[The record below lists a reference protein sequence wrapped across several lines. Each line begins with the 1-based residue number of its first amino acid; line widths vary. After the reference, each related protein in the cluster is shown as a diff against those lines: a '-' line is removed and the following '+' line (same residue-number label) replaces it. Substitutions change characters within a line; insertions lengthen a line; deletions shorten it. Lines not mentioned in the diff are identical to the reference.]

1 MIEDKIPEI
10 TEEFT
15 LTVQRADG
23 ITECDN
29 YMKDQRVF
37 GTITNE
43 TDQFFVK
50 LNVLA
55 KEILNERRRKD

>member
-1 MIEDKIPEI
+1 MNDKIPEI

-15 LTVQRADG
+15 MTVTRADG
-23 ITECDN
+23 ITESDS
-29 YMKDQRVF
+29 YAKDQRVF
-37 GTITNE
+37 GVITNV

-55 KEILNERRRKD
+55 KEILNERRRTD